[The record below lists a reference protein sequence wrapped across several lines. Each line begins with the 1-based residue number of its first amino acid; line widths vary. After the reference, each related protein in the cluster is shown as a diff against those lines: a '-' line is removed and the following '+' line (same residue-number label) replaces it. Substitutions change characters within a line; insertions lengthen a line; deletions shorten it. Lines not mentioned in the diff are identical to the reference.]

1 MFRLRSPRI
10 LRGFARRVL
19 VRSLEGFGEESDRIQ
34 IGQWRKKGFYFFDY
48 LPNIASSIFVLVITA
63 EGINPDITDTH
74 IIISARTK

>member
-34 IGQWRKKGFYFFDY
+34 IGQWRKKGFKGTNTEPTFY
-48 LPNIASSIFVLVITA
+48 
-63 EGINPDITDTH
+63 
-74 IIISARTK
+74 